1 MADLI
6 LIGFLSIY
14 AYLGLKNGFI
24 KSVVNF
30 ASTLISLLLTSFLYR
45 PVSILLYNIGIGGL
59 AKNFSLGLL
68 EGKAGEGMDPVLLDK
83 TADAMSVMIVNLI
96 SFIAVIIV
104 IKIGLGIISKSLN
117 LVAKLPIIKQANSIL
132 GLFTGLISGVLIAYI
147 VIGLIAAFGQYDY
160 LVAIRQ
166 SIEESVFAVALYD
179 NNKIADLV
187 ITLIK

>member
-14 AYLGLKNGFI
+14 AYIGLKNGFI

-68 EGKAGEGMDPVLLDK
+68 EGKADEGMDPVLLDK

-104 IKIGLGIISKSLN
+104 IKIGLGIVSKSLN

-132 GLFTGLISGVLIAYI
+132 GLLTGLISGVLIAYI